1 MVVRDGKVLVRSFC
15 FDAIAISKLNRPAER
30 THFLKA
36 KVVKSAERGSRR
48 LSEPGI
54 LIARLHTHVGRS
66 RISTTPPPQSF
77 YSPIACGRPTESV
90 LNRRRRR
97 GRYKNCHS
105 AWDPKFERQLVRIL
119 YNLPSLSCAPYALL
133 QITKRWLHEWTNCF
147 HARRVSSARS
157 YSAICEA

>member
-1 MVVRDGKVLVRSFC
+1 MVVRDGIVLVRSFC

-105 AWDPKFERQLVRIL
+105 ARDPKLERQLVYCTTYRL
-119 YNLPSLSCAPYALL
+119 CNARLMPYHKLRNAGCMNGL
-133 QITKRWLHEWTNCF
+133 IVFTHVAFRR
-147 HARRVSSARS
+147 HARIAR
-157 YSAICEA
+157 YAKHN